1 MNQETVQSIAA
12 AIEGMKPDFTKLSDS
27 IWDFAELKFEETR
40 SSELL
45 AKALED
51 NGFSLRRGVAGMET
65 AFIGDFGAGKPV
77 IAFLGEFDALAGMSQ
92 VADVAERQALVDG
105 ATGHGC
111 GHNLLGVGSLIA
123 AVALSRHMK
132 ANNLPGTVRY
142 YGCPGEEGGSG
153 KTFMVRAG
161 LFDDVD
167 TALTW
172 HPAPFNGV
180 RSTNNLAVIEYY
192 YRFKGVAAHASNAA
206 HLGRSAL
213 DAVELMNVGVN
224 FLREHMPQDCRVHYA
239 ITDTGG
245 RAANVVQAKAEVLYL
260 IRAPEMPQALDL
272 AKRVEKVAR
281 GAAMMTETE
290 VEIVFDTAST
300 NLLPNITLETA
311 MHENMM
317 ALGPIAFDEADLAF
331 AKSIQ
336 QTFTDEA
343 IRSSIRLYQIR
354 GDVFS
359 NAKIDGSTPL
369 HLGLREFE
377 GQSHFRAG
385 STDVGDVSWVT
396 PTAQCWTPAWAIGTN
411 PHTWQV
417 VAQGKSVVAHKAMVH
432 AAKTLATTGLSL
444 MTTPELLAAAR
455 AEWADKTDGQAY
467 VCPIPG
473 NVMPGSVHDG
483 KPLPSVGDG

>member
-1 MNQETVQSIAA
+1 MNRDAVMSIAA
-12 AIEGMKPDFTKLSDS
+12 EVEAMKPDFITLSDS
-27 IWDFAELKFEETR
+27 IWDFAELKFEEQQ
-40 SSELL
+40 SAGVL
-45 AKALED
+45 AGALEE
-51 NGFSLRRGVAGMET
+51 NGFAVRRGVAGMET
-65 AFIGDFGAGKPV
+65 AFIGEFGSGKPV

-92 VADVAERQALVDG
+92 VADVAEVQPREPG

-111 GHNLLGVGSLIA
+111 GHNLLGVGSLMAAIA
-123 AVALSRHMK
+123 LARHLK

-167 TALTW
+167 AALTW

-180 RSTNNLAVIEYY
+180 RSTNNLAVLEYF

-245 RAANVVQAKAEVLYL
+245 KAANVVQARAEVLYL
-260 IRAPEMPQALDL
+260 IRAPEMRQALDL
-272 AKRVEKVAR
+272 AARVDKVAR

-311 MHENMM
+311 MHENMV
-317 ALGPIAFDEADLAF
+317 ALGPIAFDEADIAF
-331 AKSIQ
+331 AKRIQ
-336 QTFTDEA
+336 DTFTDEA
-343 IRSSIRLYQIR
+343 IKSSIRLYQIK

-359 NAKIDGSTPL
+359 NRKIDGSTPL
-369 HLGLREFE
+369 HLGLRDFE

-417 VAQGKSVVAHKAMVH
+417 VAQGKSPAAHKAMAH
-432 AAKTLATTGLSL
+432 AAKTLASTGFAL
-444 MTTPELLAAAR
+444 MTSPELLANAKR
-455 AEWADKTDGQAY
+455 EWQEKTEGSKY
-467 VCPIPG
+467 VCPIPAD
-473 NVMPGSVHDG
+473 VMPGSHR
-483 KPLPSVGDG
+483 

>member
-1 MNQETVQSIAA
+1 MSKEAVDAIVS
-12 AIEGMKPDFTKLSDS
+12 AIERMRPACAVLSDR
-27 IWDFAELKFEETR
+27 IWDLAELKFEEK
-40 SSELL
+40 SSSALL

-51 NGFSLRRGVAGMET
+51 EGFSVRRGVADMET
-65 AFIGDFGAGKPV
+65 AFIAEAGAGKPV

-92 VADVAERQALVDG
+92 IAGIAEQRSLAAG

-111 GHNLLGVGSLIA
+111 GHNLLGVGSLMA
-123 AVALSRHMK
+123 AVAL
-132 ANNLPGTVRY
+132 ANHLKDNGISGTVRY

-161 LFDDVD
+161 AFDDVD

-180 RSTNNLAVIEYY
+180 RSTNNLAVLEYY
-192 YRFKGVAAHASNAA
+192 YRFRGVAAHASNAA

-239 ITDTGG
+239 ITDAGG
-245 RAANVVQAKAEVLYL
+245 RAANVVQAQAEVLYL
-260 IRAPEMPQALDL
+260 IRAPDMPQALNL
-272 AKRVEKVAR
+272 AARVEKVAR
-281 GAAMMTETE
+281 GAAMMTETD

-317 ALGPIAFDEADLAF
+317 ALGPVAFDEADIAF
-331 AKSIQ
+331 ARRIQ
-336 QTFTDEA
+336 KTFTDEA
-343 IRSSIRLYQIR
+343 VASSIRLYRIER
-354 GDVFS
+354 DVFS
-359 NAKIDGSTPL
+359 AAKIDGAMPL
-369 HLGLREFE
+369 HLGLRHFE
-377 GQSHFRAG
+377 GHSHFRAG

-396 PTAQCWTPAWAIGTN
+396 PTAQCWAPAWAIGTN

-417 VAQGKSVVAHKAMVH
+417 VAQGKAPAAHKAMAH
-432 AAKTLATTGLSL
+432 AAKALALTGLSL
-444 MTTPELLAAAR
+444 VKSPELMKAAK
-455 AEWADKTDGQAY
+455 AEWMEKTGGKPY
-467 VCPIPG
+467 ICPIPTD
-473 NVMPGSVHDG
+473 VVPGAVS
-483 KPLPSVGDG
+483 S

>member
-1 MNQETVQSIAA
+1 MNHDAVSAVAA
-12 AIEGMKPDFTKLSDS
+12 TIDQMKPDFTRLSDR
-27 IWDFAELKFEETR
+27 IWDFAELKFEER
-40 SSELL
+40 QSSDLL
-45 AKALED
+45 ATALEE
-51 NGFSLRRGVAGMET
+51 NGFSLERGVAGMKT
-65 AFIGDFGAGKPV
+65 AFIGESGSGKPV

-92 VADVAERQALVDG
+92 ASDVARPQAVTAG

-111 GHNLLGVGSLIA
+111 GHNLLGVGSLMAAI
-123 AVALSRHMK
+123 AVARHLRE
-132 ANNLPGTVRY
+132 NGLPGTVRY

-161 LFDDVD
+161 LFADVD

-180 RSTNNLAVIEYY
+180 RSTNNLAVLEYF
-192 YRFKGVAAHASNAA
+192 YRFKGMAAHASNAA

-239 ITDTGG
+239 ITDAGG
-245 RAANVVQAKAEVLYL
+245 RAANVVQANAEVLYL
-260 IRAPEMPQALDL
+260 IRAPEMPQALEL
-272 AKRVEKVAR
+272 AARVEKVAR
-281 GAAMMTETE
+281 GAAMMTETD

-311 MHENMM
+311 MHENMV

-336 QTFTDEA
+336 DTFTDEA
-343 IRSSIRLYQIR
+343 IKSSIRLYQIKK
-354 GDVFS
+354 DVFS
-359 NAKIDGSTPL
+359 NSKVDGSTPL
-369 HLGLREFE
+369 HLGLRDFE

-396 PTAQCWTPAWAIGTN
+396 PTAQCWTPTWAIGTN

-417 VAQGKSVVAHKAMVH
+417 VAQGKSPAAHKAMAH
-432 AAKTLATTGLSL
+432 AAKTLAATGLSL
-444 MTTPELLAAAR
+444 LTSPDLLAAAK
-455 AEWADKTDGQAY
+455 AEWAEKTDGKPY
-467 VCPIPG
+467 VCPIPAD
-473 NVMPGSVHDG
+473 VMPDQFRHAD
-483 KPLPSVGDG
+483 

>member
-1 MNQETVQSIAA
+1 MNREAVMSIAA
-12 AIEGMKPDFTKLSDS
+12 EIESMKPHFTTLSDQ
-27 IWDFAELKFEETR
+27 IWDFAELKFEER
-40 SSELL
+40 QSAGVL
-45 AKALED
+45 ANALEE
-51 NGFSLRRGVAGMET
+51 NGFVVRRGVAGMDT
-65 AFIGDFGAGKPV
+65 AFIGEFGHGKPV

-92 VADVAERQALVDG
+92 MAGVAEAKPLQPDAS
-105 ATGHGC
+105 GHGC
-111 GHNLLGVGSLIA
+111 GHNLLGVGSLMAAIA
-123 AVALSRHMK
+123 LARHLK

-167 TALTW
+167 AALTW

-180 RSTNNLAVIEYY
+180 RSTNNLAVLEYF
-192 YRFKGVAAHASNAA
+192 YRFKGVASHASNAA

-239 ITDTGG
+239 ITDAGG
-245 RAANVVQAKAEVLYL
+245 KAANVVQAKAEVLYL
-260 IRAPEMPQALDL
+260 IRAPEMRQALDL
-272 AKRVEKVAR
+272 AARVDKVAR

-311 MHENMM
+311 MHENMV
-317 ALGPIAFDEADLAF
+317 ALGPIAFDEADQAF
-331 AKSIQ
+331 AKVIQ
-336 QTFTDEA
+336 DTFTEEA
-343 IRSSIRLYQIR
+343 IKSSIRLYQIK

-359 NAKIDGSTPL
+359 NGKIDGSTPL
-369 HLGLREFE
+369 HLGLRDFE

-417 VAQGKSVVAHKAMVH
+417 VAQGKSPAAHKAMAH
-432 AAKTLATTGLSL
+432 AAKTLASTGLSL
-444 MTTPELLAAAR
+444 MTSPELLESVKK
-455 AEWADKTDGQAY
+455 EWLEKTEGSDY
-467 VCPIPG
+467 VCPIPAD
-473 NVMPGSVHDG
+473 VMPGFHD
-483 KPLPSVGDG
+483 

>member
-1 MNQETVQSIAA
+1 MNRDAVMSIAA
-12 AIEGMKPDFTKLSDS
+12 EVETMKPDFTTLSDR
-27 IWDFAELKFEETR
+27 IWDFAELKFEEQQ
-40 SSELL
+40 SAGVL
-45 AKALED
+45 AGALEE
-51 NGFSLRRGVAGMET
+51 NGFAVRRGVAGMET
-65 AFIGDFGAGKPV
+65 AFIGEFGSGKPV

-92 VADVAERQALVDG
+92 VADVAEVQPREAG

-111 GHNLLGVGSLIA
+111 GHNLLGVGSLMAAIA
-123 AVALSRHMK
+123 LARHLK

-167 TALTW
+167 AALTW

-180 RSTNNLAVIEYY
+180 RSTNNLAVLEYF

-245 RAANVVQAKAEVLYL
+245 KAANVVQAKAEALYL
-260 IRAPEMPQALDL
+260 IRAPEMRQALDL
-272 AKRVEKVAR
+272 AARVDKVAR

-311 MHENMM
+311 MHENMV
-317 ALGPIAFDEADLAF
+317 ALGPIAFDEADIAF
-331 AKSIQ
+331 AKRIQ
-336 QTFTDEA
+336 DTFTDEA
-343 IRSSIRLYQIR
+343 IKSSIRLYQIK

-359 NAKIDGSTPL
+359 NRKIDGSTPL
-369 HLGLREFE
+369 HLGLRDFE

-417 VAQGKSVVAHKAMVH
+417 VAQGKSPAAHKAMAH
-432 AAKTLATTGLSL
+432 AAKALASTGFAL
-444 MTTPELLAAAR
+444 MTSPELLASAKR
-455 AEWADKTDGQAY
+455 EWQEKTEGSKY
-467 VCPIPG
+467 VCPIPAD
-473 NVMPGSVHDG
+473 VMPGSHR
-483 KPLPSVGDG
+483 

>member
-1 MNQETVQSIAA
+1 MNRDAVMLIAA
-12 AIEGMKPDFTKLSDS
+12 EIEAMKPDFTTLSDS
-27 IWDFAELKFEETR
+27 IWDFAELKFEEQQ
-40 SSELL
+40 SAGVL
-45 AKALED
+45 AATLEE
-51 NGFSLRRGVAGMET
+51 NGFAVRRGVAGMET
-65 AFIGDFGAGKPV
+65 AFIGEFGSGKPV

-92 VADVAERQALVDG
+92 VADVAQVQPREAG

-111 GHNLLGVGSLIA
+111 GHNLLGVGSLMAAIA
-123 AVALSRHMK
+123 LARHLK

-167 TALTW
+167 AALTW

-180 RSTNNLAVIEYY
+180 RSTNNLAVLEYF

-245 RAANVVQAKAEVLYL
+245 KAANVVQAKAEVLYL
-260 IRAPEMPQALDL
+260 IRAPEMRQALDL
-272 AKRVEKVAR
+272 AARVDKVAR

-311 MHENMM
+311 MHENMV
-317 ALGPIAFDEADLAF
+317 ALGPIAFDEADIAF

-336 QTFTDEA
+336 DTFTDEA
-343 IRSSIRLYQIR
+343 IKSSIRLYQIK

-359 NAKIDGSTPL
+359 NRKIDGSTPL
-369 HLGLREFE
+369 HLGLRDFE

-417 VAQGKSVVAHKAMVH
+417 VAQGKSPAAHKAMAH
-432 AAKTLATTGLSL
+432 AAKTLASTGFAL
-444 MTTPELLAAAR
+444 MTSPELLASAKR
-455 AEWADKTDGQAY
+455 EWQEKTEGSKY
-467 VCPIPG
+467 VCPIPAD
-473 NVMPGSVHDG
+473 VMPGSHR
-483 KPLPSVGDG
+483 

>member
-1 MNQETVQSIAA
+1 MDSDALTKIAA
-12 AIEGMKPDFTKLSDS
+12 AIDSMRPDFAALSDS
-27 IWDFAELKFEETR
+27 IWDHAELKFEEQQ
-40 SSELL
+40 SSALL

-51 NGFSLRRGVAGMET
+51 NGFTVRRDVAGMDT
-65 AFIGDFGAGKPV
+65 AFIGGFGSGKPV

-92 VADVAERQALVDG
+92 AAGLAEPRPLASG
-105 ATGHGC
+105 GTGHGC
-111 GHNLLGVGSLIA
+111 GHNLLGVGSLMAAIA
-123 AVALSRHMK
+123 LARHLK
-132 ANNLPGTVRY
+132 DSGLPGTVRY

-161 LFDDVD
+161 LFADVD
-167 TALTW
+167 AALTW

-180 RSTNNLAVIEYY
+180 RSTNNLAVLEYY
-192 YRFKGVAAHASNAA
+192 YRFKGIAAHAANAA

-245 RAANVVQAKAEVLYL
+245 RAANVVQAQAEVLYL
-260 IRAPEMPQALDL
+260 IRAPEMRQALDL
-272 AKRVEKVAR
+272 AARVEKVAQ
-281 GAAMMTETE
+281 GAAMMTETR
-290 VEIVFDTAST
+290 VETVFDTAST

-311 MHENMM
+311 MHENMV
-317 ALGPIAFDEADLAF
+317 ALGPIAFDEADLSF
-331 AKSIQ
+331 ARSIQ

-343 IRSSIRLYQIR
+343 IRSSLRLYQIQ

-359 NAKIDGSTPL
+359 NAKVDGSTPL

-417 VAQGKSVVAHKAMVH
+417 VAQGKSPAAHKAMAH
-432 AAKTLATTGLSL
+432 AAKVLATTGFSL
-444 MTTPELLAAAR
+444 LTSPQLLAVAK
-455 AEWADKTDGQAY
+455 AEWAEKTDGRTY
-467 VCPIPG
+467 VCPIPPE
-473 NVMPGSVHDG
+473 VMPGAGH
-483 KPLPSVGDG
+483 

>member
-1 MNQETVQSIAA
+1 MNREAVMSIAA
-12 AIEGMKPDFTKLSDS
+12 EIESMKPHFTTLSDK
-27 IWDFAELKFEETR
+27 IWDFAELKFEER
-40 SSELL
+40 QSAGVL
-45 AKALED
+45 ANALEE
-51 NGFSLRRGVAGMET
+51 NGFVVRRGVAGMDT
-65 AFIGDFGAGKPV
+65 AFIGEFGHGKPV

-92 VADVAERQALVDG
+92 VAGVAEAKPLEPD

-111 GHNLLGVGSLIA
+111 GHNLLGVGSLMAAIA
-123 AVALSRHMK
+123 LARHLK

-167 TALTW
+167 AALTW

-180 RSTNNLAVIEYY
+180 RSTNNLAVLEYF
-192 YRFKGVAAHASNAA
+192 YRFKGVASHASNAA

-239 ITDTGG
+239 ITDAGG
-245 RAANVVQAKAEVLYL
+245 KAANVVQAKAEVLYL
-260 IRAPEMPQALDL
+260 IRAPEMRQALDL
-272 AKRVEKVAR
+272 AARVDKVAR

-311 MHENMM
+311 MHENMV
-317 ALGPIAFDEADLAF
+317 ALGPIAFDDADQAF
-331 AKSIQ
+331 AKVIQ
-336 QTFTDEA
+336 DTFTEEA
-343 IRSSIRLYQIR
+343 IKSSIRLYQIK

-359 NAKIDGSTPL
+359 NGKIDGSTPL
-369 HLGLREFE
+369 HLGLRDFE

-417 VAQGKSVVAHKAMVH
+417 VAQGKSPAAHKAMAH
-432 AAKTLATTGLSL
+432 AAKTLASTGLSL
-444 MTTPELLAAAR
+444 MTSPELLESVKK
-455 AEWADKTDGQAY
+455 EWLEKTEGSDY
-467 VCPIPG
+467 VCPIPAD
-473 NVMPGSVHDG
+473 VMPGFHD
-483 KPLPSVGDG
+483 

>member
-1 MNQETVQSIAA
+1 MNRDAVTSIAN
-12 AIEGMKPDFTKLSDS
+12 AIEKMKPEFSELSNK
-27 IWDFAELKFEETR
+27 IWDFAELKFEERR
-40 SSELL
+40 SSDML
-45 AKALED
+45 AKALEE
-51 NGFSLRRGVAGMET
+51 NGFAVRRGVAGMDT
-65 AFIGDFGAGKPV
+65 AFIGEFGSGKPV
-77 IAFLGEFDALAGMSQ
+77 IALLGEFDALAGMSQ
-92 VADVAERQALVDG
+92 AADVAEPKPVVSG
-105 ATGHGC
+105 ANGHGC
-111 GHNLLGVGSLIA
+111 GHNLLGVGSLMAAIA
-123 AVALSRHMK
+123 LARHMK
-132 ANNLPGTVRY
+132 DNNLAGSVRY

-180 RSTNNLAVIEYY
+180 RSTNNLAVLEYF
-192 YRFKGVAAHASNAA
+192 YRFKGLAAHASNAA

-245 RAANVVQAKAEVLYL
+245 RAANVVQAQAEVVYL
-260 IRAPEMPQALDL
+260 IRAPEMSQALDL
-272 AKRVEKVAR
+272 AKRVDKVAH

-311 MHENMM
+311 MHENMA
-317 ALGPIAFDEADLAF
+317 ALGPIAFDETDLAF

-336 QTFTDEA
+336 DTFTDEA
-343 IRSSIRLYQIR
+343 INSSIRLYQIK

-359 NAKIDGSTPL
+359 NAKVDGSTPL
-369 HLGLREFE
+369 HLGLRDFE
-377 GQSHFRAG
+377 GHSHFRAG

-396 PTAQCWTPAWAIGTN
+396 PTAQCWTPTWAIGTN

-417 VAQGKSVVAHKAMVH
+417 VAQGKSASAHKAMAH
-432 AAKTLATTGLSL
+432 AAKTLAATGLLL
-444 MTTPELLAAAR
+444 MTSPELLEAAK
-455 AEWADKTDGQAY
+455 AEWTEKTAGRKY
-467 VCPIPG
+467 VCPIPD
-473 NVMPGSVHDG
+473 NVMPATHRSV
-483 KPLPSVGDG
+483 

>member
-1 MNQETVQSIAA
+1 MNRDAAMSIAA
-12 AIEGMKPDFTKLSDS
+12 EIEAMKPDFITLSDS
-27 IWDFAELKFEETR
+27 IWDFAELKFEER
-40 SSELL
+40 QSAGVL
-45 AKALED
+45 AAALEE
-51 NGFSLRRGVAGMET
+51 NGFAVRRGVAGMET
-65 AFIGDFGAGKPV
+65 AFIGEFGRGKPV

-92 VADVAERQALVDG
+92 VADVAKVQPREEG

-111 GHNLLGVGSLIA
+111 GHNLLGVGSLMAAIA
-123 AVALSRHMK
+123 LARHLK
-132 ANNLPGTVRY
+132 ANNMPGTVRY

-167 TALTW
+167 AALTW

-180 RSTNNLAVIEYY
+180 RSTNNLAVLEYF

-245 RAANVVQAKAEVLYL
+245 KAANVVQAKAEVLYL
-260 IRAPEMPQALDL
+260 IRAPEMRQALDL
-272 AKRVEKVAR
+272 AARVDKVAR
-281 GAAMMTETE
+281 GAALMTETE

-300 NLLPNITLETA
+300 NLLPNIALETA
-311 MHENMM
+311 MHENMV
-317 ALGPIAFDEADLAF
+317 ALGPVAFDEADIAF
-331 AKSIQ
+331 AKRIQ
-336 QTFTDEA
+336 DTFTDEA
-343 IRSSIRLYQIR
+343 IKSSIRLYQIK

-359 NAKIDGSTPL
+359 NRKIDGSTPL
-369 HLGLREFE
+369 HLGLRDFE
-377 GQSHFRAG
+377 GHSHFRAG

-417 VAQGKSVVAHKAMVH
+417 VAQGKTPAAHKAMVH
-432 AAKTLATTGLSL
+432 AAKTLAATGLSL
-444 MTTPELLAAAR
+444 MTSPELLASAKK
-455 AEWADKTDGQAY
+455 EWQEKTEGSKY
-467 VCPIPG
+467 VCPIPAD
-473 NVMPGSVHDG
+473 VMPGSHR
-483 KPLPSVGDG
+483 

>member
-1 MNQETVQSIAA
+1 MNREAVMSIADE
-12 AIEGMKPDFTKLSDS
+12 IESMKPHFTTLSDS
-27 IWDFAELKFEETR
+27 IWDFAELKFEER
-40 SSELL
+40 QSAGVL
-45 AKALED
+45 ANALEE
-51 NGFSLRRGVAGMET
+51 NGFVVRRGVAGMDT
-65 AFIGDFGAGKPV
+65 AFIGEFGHGKPV

-92 VADVAERQALVDG
+92 MAGVAEAKPLQPDAS
-105 ATGHGC
+105 GHGC
-111 GHNLLGVGSLIA
+111 GHNLLGVGSLMAAIA
-123 AVALSRHMK
+123 LARHLK

-167 TALTW
+167 AALTW

-180 RSTNNLAVIEYY
+180 RSTNNLAVLEYF
-192 YRFKGVAAHASNAA
+192 YRFKGVASHASNAA

-239 ITDTGG
+239 ITDAGG
-245 RAANVVQAKAEVLYL
+245 KAANVVQAKAEVLYL
-260 IRAPEMPQALDL
+260 IRAPEMRQALDL
-272 AKRVEKVAR
+272 AARVDKVAR

-311 MHENMM
+311 MHENMV
-317 ALGPIAFDEADLAF
+317 ALGPIAFDEADQAF
-331 AKSIQ
+331 AKVIQ
-336 QTFTDEA
+336 DTFTEEA
-343 IRSSIRLYQIR
+343 IKSSIRLYQIK

-359 NAKIDGSTPL
+359 NGKIDGSTPL
-369 HLGLREFE
+369 HLGLRDFE

-417 VAQGKSVVAHKAMVH
+417 VAQGKSPAAHKAMAH
-432 AAKTLATTGLSL
+432 AAKTLASTGLSL
-444 MTTPELLAAAR
+444 MTSPELLESVKK
-455 AEWADKTDGQAY
+455 EWLEKTEGSDY
-467 VCPIPG
+467 VCPIPAD
-473 NVMPGSVHDG
+473 VMPGFHD
-483 KPLPSVGDG
+483 

>member
-1 MNQETVQSIAA
+1 MNREAVMSIAA
-12 AIEGMKPDFTKLSDS
+12 EIESMKPHFTTLSDS
-27 IWDFAELKFEETR
+27 IWDFAELKFEER
-40 SSELL
+40 QSAGVL
-45 AKALED
+45 ANALEE
-51 NGFSLRRGVAGMET
+51 NGFVVRRGVAGMDT
-65 AFIGDFGAGKPV
+65 AFIGEFGHGKPV

-92 VADVAERQALVDG
+92 MAGVAG
-105 ATGHGC
+105 AKPLQPDASGHGC
-111 GHNLLGVGSLIA
+111 GHNLLGVGSLMAAIA
-123 AVALSRHMK
+123 LARHLK

-167 TALTW
+167 AALTW

-180 RSTNNLAVIEYY
+180 RSTNNLAVLEYF
-192 YRFKGVAAHASNAA
+192 YRFKGVASHASNAA

-239 ITDTGG
+239 ITDAGG
-245 RAANVVQAKAEVLYL
+245 KAANVVQAKAEVLYL
-260 IRAPEMPQALDL
+260 IRAPEMRQALDL
-272 AKRVEKVAR
+272 AARVDKVAR

-311 MHENMM
+311 MHENMV
-317 ALGPIAFDEADLAF
+317 ALGPIAFDEADQAF
-331 AKSIQ
+331 AKVIQ
-336 QTFTDEA
+336 DTFTEEA
-343 IRSSIRLYQIR
+343 IKSSIRLYQIK

-359 NAKIDGSTPL
+359 NGKIDGSTPL
-369 HLGLREFE
+369 HLGLRDFE

-417 VAQGKSVVAHKAMVH
+417 VAQGKSPAAHKAMAH
-432 AAKTLATTGLSL
+432 AAKTLASTGLSL
-444 MTTPELLAAAR
+444 MTSPELLESVKK
-455 AEWADKTDGQAY
+455 EWLEKTEGSDY
-467 VCPIPG
+467 VCPIPAD
-473 NVMPGSVHDG
+473 VMPGFHD
-483 KPLPSVGDG
+483 

>member
-1 MNQETVQSIAA
+1 MNREAVMSIAA
-12 AIEGMKPDFTKLSDS
+12 EIESMKPHFTTLSDS
-27 IWDFAELKFEETR
+27 IWDFAELKFEER
-40 SSELL
+40 QSSGVL
-45 AKALED
+45 ANALEE
-51 NGFSLRRGVAGMET
+51 NGFAVRRGVAGMDT
-65 AFIGDFGAGKPV
+65 AFIGEFGHGRPV

-92 VADVAERQALVDG
+92 MAGVAEAKPLESD

-111 GHNLLGVGSLIA
+111 GHNLLGVGSLMAAIA
-123 AVALSRHMK
+123 LARHLK

-167 TALTW
+167 AALTW

-180 RSTNNLAVIEYY
+180 RSTNNLAVLEYF
-192 YRFKGVAAHASNAA
+192 YRFKGVASHASNAA

-239 ITDTGG
+239 ITDAGG
-245 RAANVVQAKAEVLYL
+245 KAANVVQAKAEVLYL
-260 IRAPEMPQALDL
+260 IRAPEMRQALDL
-272 AKRVEKVAR
+272 AARVDKVAL

-311 MHENMM
+311 MHENMV
-317 ALGPIAFDEADLAF
+317 ALGPIAFDEADQGF
-331 AKSIQ
+331 AKVIQ
-336 QTFTDEA
+336 DTFTEEA
-343 IRSSIRLYQIR
+343 IKSSIRLYQIK

-359 NAKIDGSTPL
+359 NGKIDGSTPL
-369 HLGLREFE
+369 HLGLRDFE

-385 STDVGDVSWVT
+385 STDVGDVGWVT

-417 VAQGKSVVAHKAMVH
+417 VAQGKSPAAHKAMAH
-432 AAKTLATTGLSL
+432 AAKTLASTGLSL
-444 MTTPELLAAAR
+444 MTSPELLESVKK
-455 AEWADKTDGQAY
+455 EWLEKTEGSDY
-467 VCPIPG
+467 VCPIPAD
-473 NVMPGSVHDG
+473 VMPGFHD
-483 KPLPSVGDG
+483 

>member
-1 MNQETVQSIAA
+1 MNREAVMSIAA
-12 AIEGMKPDFTKLSDS
+12 EIESMKPHFTTLSDS
-27 IWDFAELKFEETR
+27 IWDFAELKFEEKQ
-40 SSELL
+40 SAGVL
-45 AKALED
+45 ANALEE
-51 NGFSLRRGVAGMET
+51 NGFVVRRGVAGMDT
-65 AFIGDFGAGKPV
+65 AFIGEFGHGKPV

-92 VADVAERQALVDG
+92 MAGVAEAKPLEPD

-111 GHNLLGVGSLIA
+111 GHNLLGVGSLMAAIA
-123 AVALSRHMK
+123 LARHLK

-167 TALTW
+167 AALTW

-180 RSTNNLAVIEYY
+180 RSTNNLAVLEYF
-192 YRFKGVAAHASNAA
+192 YRFKGVASHASNAA

-239 ITDTGG
+239 ITDAGG
-245 RAANVVQAKAEVLYL
+245 KAANVVQAKAEVLYL
-260 IRAPEMPQALDL
+260 IRAPEMRQALDL
-272 AKRVEKVAR
+272 AARVDKVAR

-311 MHENMM
+311 MHENMV
-317 ALGPIAFDEADLAF
+317 ALGPIAFDEADQAF
-331 AKSIQ
+331 AKVIQ
-336 QTFTDEA
+336 DTFTEEA
-343 IRSSIRLYQIR
+343 IKSSIRLYQIK

-359 NAKIDGSTPL
+359 NGKIGGSTPL
-369 HLGLREFE
+369 HLGLRDFE

-417 VAQGKSVVAHKAMVH
+417 VAQGKSPAAHKAMAH
-432 AAKTLATTGLSL
+432 AAKTLASTGLSL
-444 MTTPELLAAAR
+444 MTSPELLESVKK
-455 AEWADKTDGQAY
+455 EWLEKTEGSDY
-467 VCPIPG
+467 VCPIPAD
-473 NVMPGSVHDG
+473 VMPGFHD
-483 KPLPSVGDG
+483 

>member
-1 MNQETVQSIAA
+1 MDRDAVAALSA
-12 AIEGMKPDFTKLSDS
+12 AIEAMAPDFTTISDS
-27 IWDFAELKFEETR
+27 IWDFAELKFEER
-40 SSELL
+40 QSSALL

-51 NGFSLRRGVAGMET
+51 NGFAVRRGVAGMET
-65 AFIGDFGAGKPV
+65 AFIGEAGSGAPV

-92 VADVAERQALVDG
+92 LSGIAEAKPAVDG

-111 GHNLLGVGSLIA
+111 GHNLLGVGSLMAAIA
-123 AVALSRHMK
+123 LAHHLKQH
-132 ANNLPGTVRY
+132 NLPGTVRY

-180 RSTNNLAVIEYY
+180 RSTNNLAVLEYF
-192 YRFKGVAAHASNAA
+192 YRFKGVAAHAANAA

-239 ITDTGG
+239 ITDAGG

-260 IRAPEMPQALDL
+260 IRAPEMAQALAL
-272 AKRVEKVAR
+272 AARVDKVAR

-300 NLLPNITLETA
+300 NLLPNLTLETA
-311 MHENMM
+311 LHDNLV
-317 ALGPIAFDEADLAF
+317 ALGPVAFDERDIAF
-331 AKSIQ
+331 ARSIQ
-336 QTFTDEA
+336 ETFTEEA
-343 IRSSIRLYQIR
+343 IKSSIRLYRIKD
-354 GDVFS
+354 DVFS
-359 NAKIDGSTPL
+359 NARIDGSTPL
-369 HLGLREFE
+369 HLGLRAFE
-377 GQSHFRAG
+377 GESHFRAG

-417 VAQGKSVVAHKAMVH
+417 VAQGRSPAAHKAMAH
-432 AAKTLATTGLSL
+432 AAKALAATGLSL
-444 MTTPELLAAAR
+444 LTTPDLLAAAK
-455 AEWADKTDGQAY
+455 AEWREKTEGKPY
-467 VCPIPG
+467 VCPIPAD
-473 NVMPGSVHDG
+473 VMPGTGLSQH
-483 KPLPSVGDG
+483 P

>member
-1 MNQETVQSIAA
+1 MNREAVMSIAA
-12 AIEGMKPDFTKLSDS
+12 EIESIKPHFTTLSDS
-27 IWDFAELKFEETR
+27 IWDFAELKFEER
-40 SSELL
+40 QSAGVL
-45 AKALED
+45 ANALEE
-51 NGFSLRRGVAGMET
+51 NGFVVRRGVAGMDT
-65 AFIGDFGAGKPV
+65 AFIGEFGHGKPV

-92 VADVAERQALVDG
+92 MAGVAEAKPLQPDAS
-105 ATGHGC
+105 GHGC
-111 GHNLLGVGSLIA
+111 GHNLLGVGSLMAAIA
-123 AVALSRHMK
+123 LARHLK

-167 TALTW
+167 AALTW

-180 RSTNNLAVIEYY
+180 RSTNNLAVLEYF
-192 YRFKGVAAHASNAA
+192 YRFKGVASHASNAA

-239 ITDTGG
+239 ITDAGG
-245 RAANVVQAKAEVLYL
+245 KAANVVQAKAEVLYL
-260 IRAPEMPQALDL
+260 IRAPEMRQALDL
-272 AKRVEKVAR
+272 AARVDKVAR

-311 MHENMM
+311 MHENMV
-317 ALGPIAFDEADLAF
+317 ALGPIAFDEADQAF
-331 AKSIQ
+331 AKVIQ
-336 QTFTDEA
+336 DTFTEEA
-343 IRSSIRLYQIR
+343 IKSSIRLYQIK

-359 NAKIDGSTPL
+359 NGKIDGSTPL
-369 HLGLREFE
+369 HLGLRDFE

-417 VAQGKSVVAHKAMVH
+417 VAQGKSPAAHKAMAH
-432 AAKTLATTGLSL
+432 AAKTLASTGLSL
-444 MTTPELLAAAR
+444 MTSPELLESVKK
-455 AEWADKTDGQAY
+455 EWLEKTEGSDY
-467 VCPIPG
+467 VCPIPAD
-473 NVMPGSVHDG
+473 VMPGFHD
-483 KPLPSVGDG
+483 

>member
-1 MNQETVQSIAA
+1 MNRDAVMSIAA
-12 AIEGMKPDFTKLSDS
+12 EIEAIKPDFITLSDS
-27 IWDFAELKFEETR
+27 IWDFAELKFEEQQ
-40 SSELL
+40 SAGVL
-45 AKALED
+45 AGALEE
-51 NGFSLRRGVAGMET
+51 NGFAVRRGVAGMET
-65 AFIGDFGAGKPV
+65 AFIGEFGSGKPV

-92 VADVAERQALVDG
+92 VADVAEVQPREAGD
-105 ATGHGC
+105 TGHGC
-111 GHNLLGVGSLIA
+111 GHNLLGVGSLMAAIA
-123 AVALSRHMK
+123 LARHLK

-167 TALTW
+167 AALTW

-180 RSTNNLAVIEYY
+180 RSTNNLAVLEYF

-245 RAANVVQAKAEVLYL
+245 KAANVVQARAEVLYL
-260 IRAPEMPQALDL
+260 IRAPEMRQALDL
-272 AKRVEKVAR
+272 AARVDKVAR

-311 MHENMM
+311 MHENMV
-317 ALGPIAFDEADLAF
+317 ALGPIAFDEADIAF
-331 AKSIQ
+331 AKRIQ
-336 QTFTDEA
+336 DTFTDEA
-343 IRSSIRLYQIR
+343 IKSSIRLYQIK

-359 NAKIDGSTPL
+359 NRKIDGSTPL
-369 HLGLREFE
+369 HLGLRDFE

-417 VAQGKSVVAHKAMVH
+417 VAQGKSPAAHKAMAH
-432 AAKTLATTGLSL
+432 AAKALASTGFAL
-444 MTTPELLAAAR
+444 MTSPELLASAKR
-455 AEWADKTDGQAY
+455 EWQEKTEGSKY
-467 VCPIPG
+467 VCPIPAD
-473 NVMPGSVHDG
+473 VMPGSHR
-483 KPLPSVGDG
+483 

>member
-1 MNQETVQSIAA
+1 MNREAVMSIAA
-12 AIEGMKPDFTKLSDS
+12 EIESMKPHFTTLSDS
-27 IWDFAELKFEETR
+27 IWDFAELKFEEKQ
-40 SSELL
+40 SAGVL
-45 AKALED
+45 ANALEE
-51 NGFSLRRGVAGMET
+51 NGFVVRRGVAGMDT
-65 AFIGDFGAGKPV
+65 AFIGEFGHGKPV

-92 VADVAERQALVDG
+92 MAGVAEPKPLEPD

-111 GHNLLGVGSLIA
+111 GHNLLGVGSLMAAIA
-123 AVALSRHMK
+123 LARHLK

-167 TALTW
+167 AALTW

-180 RSTNNLAVIEYY
+180 RSTNNLAVLEYF
-192 YRFKGVAAHASNAA
+192 YRFKGVASHASNAA

-239 ITDTGG
+239 ITDAGG
-245 RAANVVQAKAEVLYL
+245 KAANVVQAKAEVLYL
-260 IRAPEMPQALDL
+260 IRAPEMRQALDL
-272 AKRVEKVAR
+272 AARVDKVAR

-290 VEIVFDTAST
+290 LEIVFDTAST

-311 MHENMM
+311 MHENMV
-317 ALGPIAFDEADLAF
+317 ALGPIAFDEADQAF
-331 AKSIQ
+331 AKVIQ
-336 QTFTDEA
+336 DTFTEEA
-343 IRSSIRLYQIR
+343 IKSSIRLYQIK

-359 NAKIDGSTPL
+359 NGKIDGSTPL
-369 HLGLREFE
+369 HLGLRDFE

-417 VAQGKSVVAHKAMVH
+417 VAQGKSPAAHKAMAH
-432 AAKTLATTGLSL
+432 AAKTLASTGLSL
-444 MTTPELLAAAR
+444 MTSPELLESVKK
-455 AEWADKTDGQAY
+455 EWLEKTEGSDY
-467 VCPIPG
+467 VCPIPAD
-473 NVMPGSVHDG
+473 VMPGFHD
-483 KPLPSVGDG
+483 

>member
-1 MNQETVQSIAA
+1 MNRDAVMLIAA
-12 AIEGMKPDFTKLSDS
+12 EIEAMKPDFTTLSDS
-27 IWDFAELKFEETR
+27 IWDFAELKFEEQQ
-40 SSELL
+40 SAGVL
-45 AKALED
+45 AATLEE
-51 NGFSLRRGVAGMET
+51 NGFAVRRGVAGMET
-65 AFIGDFGAGKPV
+65 AFIGEFGSGKPV

-92 VADVAERQALVDG
+92 VADVAQVQPREAG

-111 GHNLLGVGSLIA
+111 GHNLLGVGSLMAAIA
-123 AVALSRHMK
+123 LARHLK

-167 TALTW
+167 AALTW

-180 RSTNNLAVIEYY
+180 RSTNNLAVLEYF

-245 RAANVVQAKAEVLYL
+245 KAANVVQAKAEVLYL
-260 IRAPEMPQALDL
+260 IRAPEMRQALDL
-272 AKRVEKVAR
+272 AARVDKVAR

-311 MHENMM
+311 MHENMV
-317 ALGPIAFDEADLAF
+317 ALGPIAFDEADIAF

-336 QTFTDEA
+336 DTFTDEA
-343 IRSSIRLYQIR
+343 IKSSIRLYQIK

-359 NAKIDGSTPL
+359 NRKIDGSTPL
-369 HLGLREFE
+369 HLGLRDFE

-417 VAQGKSVVAHKAMVH
+417 VAQGKSPAAHKAMAH
-432 AAKTLATTGLSL
+432 AAKTLASTGFAL
-444 MTTPELLAAAR
+444 MTSPELLASAKR
-455 AEWADKTDGQAY
+455 EWQEKTDGSKY
-467 VCPIPG
+467 VCPIPAD
-473 NVMPGSVHDG
+473 VMPGSHR
-483 KPLPSVGDG
+483 

>member
-1 MNQETVQSIAA
+1 MNREAVMSIAA
-12 AIEGMKPDFTKLSDS
+12 EIESMKPYFTTLSDQ
-27 IWDFAELKFEETR
+27 IWDFAELKFEER
-40 SSELL
+40 QSAGVL
-45 AKALED
+45 ANALEE
-51 NGFSLRRGVAGMET
+51 NGFVVRRGVAGMDT
-65 AFIGDFGAGKPV
+65 AFIGEFGHGKPV

-92 VADVAERQALVDG
+92 MAGVAEAKPLQPDAS
-105 ATGHGC
+105 GHGC
-111 GHNLLGVGSLIA
+111 GHNLLGVGSLMAAIA
-123 AVALSRHMK
+123 LARHLK

-167 TALTW
+167 AALTW

-180 RSTNNLAVIEYY
+180 RSTNNLAVLEYF
-192 YRFKGVAAHASNAA
+192 YRFKGVASHASNAA

-239 ITDTGG
+239 ITDAGG
-245 RAANVVQAKAEVLYL
+245 KAANVVQAKAEVLYL
-260 IRAPEMPQALDL
+260 IRAPEMRQALDL
-272 AKRVEKVAR
+272 AARVDKVAR

-311 MHENMM
+311 MHENMV
-317 ALGPIAFDEADLAF
+317 ALGPIAFDEADQAF
-331 AKSIQ
+331 AKVIQ
-336 QTFTDEA
+336 DTFTEEA
-343 IRSSIRLYQIR
+343 IKSSIRLYQIK

-359 NAKIDGSTPL
+359 NGKIDGSTPL
-369 HLGLREFE
+369 HLGLRDFE

-417 VAQGKSVVAHKAMVH
+417 VAQGKSPAAHKAMAH
-432 AAKTLATTGLSL
+432 AAKTLASTGLSL
-444 MTTPELLAAAR
+444 MTSPELLESVKK
-455 AEWADKTDGQAY
+455 EWLEKTEGSDY
-467 VCPIPG
+467 VCPIPAD
-473 NVMPGSVHDG
+473 VMPGFHD
-483 KPLPSVGDG
+483 

>member
-1 MNQETVQSIAA
+1 MNREAVMSIAA
-12 AIEGMKPDFTKLSDS
+12 EIESMKPHFTTLSDS
-27 IWDFAELKFEETR
+27 IWDFAELKFEER
-40 SSELL
+40 QSSGVL
-45 AKALED
+45 ANALEE
-51 NGFSLRRGVAGMET
+51 NGFAVRRGVAGMDT
-65 AFIGDFGAGKPV
+65 AFIGEFGHGRPV

-92 VADVAERQALVDG
+92 MAGVAEAKPLEPD

-111 GHNLLGVGSLIA
+111 GHNLLGVGSLMAAIA
-123 AVALSRHMK
+123 LARHLK

-167 TALTW
+167 AALTW

-180 RSTNNLAVIEYY
+180 RSTNNLAVLEYF
-192 YRFKGVAAHASNAA
+192 YRFKGVASHASNAA

-239 ITDTGG
+239 ITDAGG
-245 RAANVVQAKAEVLYL
+245 KAANVVQAKAEVLYL
-260 IRAPEMPQALDL
+260 IRAPEMRQALDL
-272 AKRVEKVAR
+272 AARVDKVAR

-311 MHENMM
+311 MHENMV
-317 ALGPIAFDEADLAF
+317 ALGPIAFDEADQAF
-331 AKSIQ
+331 AKVIQ
-336 QTFTDEA
+336 DTFTEEA
-343 IRSSIRLYQIR
+343 IKSSIRLYQIK

-359 NAKIDGSTPL
+359 NGKIDGSTPL
-369 HLGLREFE
+369 HLGLRDFE

-417 VAQGKSVVAHKAMVH
+417 VAQGKSPAAHKAMAH
-432 AAKTLATTGLSL
+432 AAKTLASTGLSL
-444 MTTPELLAAAR
+444 MTSPELLESAKK
-455 AEWADKTDGQAY
+455 EWLEKTEGSDY
-467 VCPIPG
+467 VCPIPAD
-473 NVMPGSVHDG
+473 VMPGFHD
-483 KPLPSVGDG
+483 

>member
-1 MNQETVQSIAA
+1 MNREAVMSIAA
-12 AIEGMKPDFTKLSDS
+12 EIESMKPHFTTLSDS
-27 IWDFAELKFEETR
+27 IWDFAELKFEER
-40 SSELL
+40 QSAGVL
-45 AKALED
+45 ANAFEE
-51 NGFSLRRGVAGMET
+51 NGFVVRRGVAGMDT
-65 AFIGDFGAGKPV
+65 AFIGEFGHGKPV

-92 VADVAERQALVDG
+92 MAGVAEAKPLQPDAS
-105 ATGHGC
+105 GHGC
-111 GHNLLGVGSLIA
+111 GHNLLGVGSLMAAIA
-123 AVALSRHMK
+123 LARHLK

-167 TALTW
+167 AALTW

-180 RSTNNLAVIEYY
+180 RSTNNLAVLEYF
-192 YRFKGVAAHASNAA
+192 YRFKGVASHASNAA

-239 ITDTGG
+239 ITDAGG
-245 RAANVVQAKAEVLYL
+245 KAANVVQAKAEVLYL
-260 IRAPEMPQALDL
+260 IRAPEMRQALDL
-272 AKRVEKVAR
+272 AARVDKVAR

-311 MHENMM
+311 MHENMV
-317 ALGPIAFDEADLAF
+317 ALGPIAFDEADQAF
-331 AKSIQ
+331 AKVIQ
-336 QTFTDEA
+336 DTFTEEA
-343 IRSSIRLYQIR
+343 IKSSIRLYQIK

-359 NAKIDGSTPL
+359 NGKIDGSTPL
-369 HLGLREFE
+369 HLGLRDFE

-417 VAQGKSVVAHKAMVH
+417 VAQGKSPAAHKAMAH
-432 AAKTLATTGLSL
+432 AAKTLASTGLSL
-444 MTTPELLAAAR
+444 MTSPELLESVKK
-455 AEWADKTDGQAY
+455 EWLEKTEGSDY
-467 VCPIPG
+467 VCPIPAD
-473 NVMPGSVHDG
+473 VMPGFHD
-483 KPLPSVGDG
+483 

>member
-1 MNQETVQSIAA
+1 MRGQAMNREAVMSIAA
-12 AIEGMKPDFTKLSDS
+12 EIESMKPHFTTLSDS
-27 IWDFAELKFEETR
+27 IWDFAELKFEER
-40 SSELL
+40 QSAGVL
-45 AKALED
+45 ANALEE
-51 NGFSLRRGVAGMET
+51 NGFVVRRGVAGMDT
-65 AFIGDFGAGKPV
+65 AFIGEFGHGKPV

-92 VADVAERQALVDG
+92 MAGVAEAKPLQPDAS
-105 ATGHGC
+105 GHGC
-111 GHNLLGVGSLIA
+111 GHNLLGVGSLMAAIA
-123 AVALSRHMK
+123 LARHLK

-167 TALTW
+167 AALTW

-180 RSTNNLAVIEYY
+180 RSTNNLAVLEYF
-192 YRFKGVAAHASNAA
+192 YRFKGVASHASNAA

-239 ITDTGG
+239 ITDAGG
-245 RAANVVQAKAEVLYL
+245 KAANVVQAKAEVLYL
-260 IRAPEMPQALDL
+260 IRAPEMRQALDL
-272 AKRVEKVAR
+272 AARVDKVAR

-311 MHENMM
+311 MHENMV
-317 ALGPIAFDEADLAF
+317 ALGPIAFDEADQAF
-331 AKSIQ
+331 AKVIQ
-336 QTFTDEA
+336 DTFTEEA
-343 IRSSIRLYQIR
+343 IKSSIRLYQIK

-359 NAKIDGSTPL
+359 NGKIDGSTPL
-369 HLGLREFE
+369 HLGLRDFE

-417 VAQGKSVVAHKAMVH
+417 VAQGKSPAAHKAMAH
-432 AAKTLATTGLSL
+432 AAKTLASTGLSL
-444 MTTPELLAAAR
+444 MTSPELLESVKK
-455 AEWADKTDGQAY
+455 EWLEKTEGSDY
-467 VCPIPG
+467 VCPIPAD
-473 NVMPGSVHDG
+473 VMPGFHD
-483 KPLPSVGDG
+483 

>member
-1 MNQETVQSIAA
+1 MNHDALVAIAE
-12 AIEGMKPDFTKLSDS
+12 AIEVMKPDFTKLSDS
-27 IWDFAELKFEETR
+27 IWDFAELKFEERR

-45 AKALED
+45 ARTLED
-51 NGFSLRRGVAGMET
+51 NGFVVRRAVAGMDT
-65 AFIGDFGAGKPV
+65 AFIGDFGTGKPV
-77 IAFLGEFDALAGMSQ
+77 IAFLGEFDALAGMNQ
-92 VADVAERQALVDG
+92 VANIAVHEALTEG

-111 GHNLLGVGSLIA
+111 GHNLLGVGSLMAAIA
-123 AVALSRHMK
+123 LANEMK

-180 RSTNNLAVIEYY
+180 RSTNNLAVLEYY
-192 YRFKGVAAHASNAA
+192 YRFKGIASHASNAA

-239 ITDTGG
+239 ITDAGG
-245 RAANVVQAKAEVLYL
+245 KAANVVQAKAEVLYL

-290 VEIVFDTAST
+290 VEVVFDTAST
-300 NLLPNITLETA
+300 NLLPNIALETV
-311 MHENMM
+311 MHENMV
-317 ALGPIAFDEADLAF
+317 ALGPIAFDEADLVF
-331 AKSIQ
+331 ARTIQ
-336 QTFTDEA
+336 ETFTDEA
-343 IRSSIRLYQIR
+343 IRSCIRLYQIK

-359 NAKIDGSTPL
+359 NTRIDGSTPL
-369 HLGLREFE
+369 HLGLRAFE
-377 GQSHFRAG
+377 GYSHFRAG

-396 PTAQCWTPAWAIGTN
+396 PTVQCWTPAWAIGTN

-417 VAQGKSVVAHKAMVH
+417 VAQGKSAAAHKAMAH
-432 AAKTLATTGLSL
+432 AAKTLAVTGLSL
-444 MTTPELLAAAR
+444 MTSPSLLAEAR
-455 AEWADKTDGQAY
+455 AEWREKTEGKPY
-467 VCPIPG
+467 ICPIPE
-473 NVMPGSVHDG
+473 NVMPGKG
-483 KPLPSVGDG
+483 